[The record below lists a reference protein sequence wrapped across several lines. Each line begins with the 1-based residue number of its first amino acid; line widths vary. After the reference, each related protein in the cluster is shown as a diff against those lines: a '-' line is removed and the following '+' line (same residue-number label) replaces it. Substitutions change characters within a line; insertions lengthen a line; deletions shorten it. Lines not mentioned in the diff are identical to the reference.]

1 MKIDSPHKSSPQ
13 RSEFAPHVLSINTGI
28 VQPLF
33 VNTEA
38 NAQSVMSAIRKAPLL
53 GRVSV
58 NRLGIA
64 GDERADMS
72 VHGGLD
78 KAVYLYP
85 QEHYAFWVAARER
98 VLHRQESLSFGFMG
112 ENLTTKG
119 LLETVLWIGDQVEIG
134 ELLLEVT
141 EPRAPCFKFAAR
153 MGYPQAIKHM
163 LQSGFT
169 GVYLKV
175 ITPADIT
182 VGQTICIKP
191 GPREVSIADI
201 NRQRLKGR
209 QRDLFP

>member
-1 MKIDSPHKSSPQ
+1 MDSSHKSLPQ

-33 VNTEA
+33 VHTEV
-38 NAQSVMSAIRKAPLL
+38 NAQSVMSAIRKAPLA
-53 GRVSV
+53 GRVTV

-85 QEHYAFWVAARER
+85 HEHYAFWVTARER
-98 VLHRQESLSFGFMG
+98 ALHRQEPLSYGFMG

-119 LLETVLWIGDQVEIG
+119 LLETELWVGDSLEIG

-153 MGYPQAIKHM
+153 MGYAKAIKHM
-163 LQSGFT
+163 LQSGLT

-175 ITPADIT
+175 ITPADII
-182 VGQTICIKP
+182 VGQTISIKP

>member
-1 MKIDSPHKSSPQ
+1 MDSSHKSLPQ

-33 VNTEA
+33 VHTEA
-38 NAQSVMSAIRKAPLL
+38 NTQSVMSAIRKAPLA
-53 GRVSV
+53 GRVTV

-85 QEHYAFWVAARER
+85 HEHYAFWVTARER
-98 VLHRQESLSFGFMG
+98 VLHRQESLSYGFMG

-119 LLETVLWIGDQVEIG
+119 LLETELWVGDSLEIG

-153 MGYPQAIKHM
+153 MGYAQAIKHM
-163 LQSGFT
+163 LQSGLT

-175 ITPADIT
+175 ITPADII
-182 VGQTICIKP
+182 VGQTISIKP

>member
-1 MKIDSPHKSSPQ
+1 MPHIL
-13 RSEFAPHVLSINTGI
+13 RINAGV

-33 VNTEA
+33 VSTEA
-38 NAQSVMSAIRKAPLL
+38 QTQSVMSAIRKTPLS
-53 GRVSV
+53 GQVAV

-85 QEHYAFWVAARER
+85 HEHYPFWMAARER
-98 VLHRQESLSFGFMG
+98 TLRKQEPLSFGVMG
-112 ENLTTKG
+112 ENLTTEG
-119 LLETVLWIGDQVEIG
+119 LLETELWVGDRLEIG

-141 EPRAPCFKFAAR
+141 EPRAPCYKFAAR
-153 MGYPQAIKHM
+153 IGYPQAIRHM

-175 ITPADIT
+175 ITPAEIAA
-182 VGQTICIKP
+182 GQTIDVLP
-191 GPREVSIADI
+191 GPREVSIASI
-201 NRQRLKGR
+201 NVQRLKGR

>member
-1 MKIDSPHKSSPQ
+1 MANII
-13 RSEFAPHVLSINTGI
+13 SINTGI
-28 VQPLF
+28 VQALF
-33 VNTEA
+33 VNTGA
-38 NAQSVMSAIRKAPLL
+38 NAQSVMSAIRKAPLS
-53 GRVSV
+53 GRVMV
-58 NRLGIA
+58 NRLGIV

-85 QEHYAFWVAARER
+85 HEHYAFWVTARER
-98 VLHRQESLSFGFMG
+98 VLHRQEPLSFGAMG
-112 ENLTTKG
+112 ENLTTEG
-119 LLETVLWIGDQVEIG
+119 LLETELWIGDRLEVGKLI
-134 ELLLEVT
+134 LEVT

-153 MGYPQAIKHM
+153 MGYPQAIRHM

-175 ITPADIT
+175 ITPAEIAAAEIIR
-182 VGQTICIKP
+182 VLP
-191 GPREVSIADI
+191 GPREVSVTDI